1 MKSSLAQ
8 VFRDVSDA
16 AASKDRIFPTR
27 TCVRKITD
35 ESGADVPSETVLVVA
50 PYDETIECTEK
61 TSTLLVDS
69 GLRKEYENLH
79 KEIDVA
85 KESLVAAL
93 KKQSKSKRVIEQEV
107 SSTFTRRS
115 DEFYRALERIRGE
128 VEVQKDAPFASIP
141 YDTVFD
147 DRVRDTLNTKDF
159 KTVIKDYIQRYA
171 ELLDKSMYFKKG
183 VFEYYNASNI
193 ARTLADNGFFDA
205 KHTVNLNAA
214 TRTEVTTQEELET
227 LIAKEKEGIS
237 QDRELKRKFDE
248 IEKLLNKTASLRDFK
263 AYILKHDHLLPHLAD
278 LEAFK
283 EDVWKSFLKVHEN
296 LCSDL
301 LSKKQAAE
309 ARKTEIEK
317 KAGEQRTQWENVIEI
332 FNERFVVPFKLTA
345 SNRIPV
351 ILGAEPMLNLAFEFK
366 DDQDSAPVDRRTL
379 LQVLS
384 QGEKKALYILNVIFE
399 IEARRKLAGETVL
412 VVDDIADSFDYKNKY
427 AIIQYL
433 KEIAERPN
441 FRLIILTH
449 NFDFFR
455 IVQSR
460 FVPYK
465 HCLAARKDVGRV
477 ALDQAVGIQNVF
489 VKDWKPNYFTD
500 QKKKVACIPFTR
512 NIIEYTKGE
521 DEPSFKKLTSL
532 LHWKA
537 DTAGILE
544 GDLDR
549 IYCEVFGQSLPADG
563 RRPVVDIVFEQA
575 EQCLVAPVGAN
586 FEHKIVLSIATRL
599 RAEKFMVDRIAD
611 PTFTDA
617 IDANQTSRLMTKFIE
632 RFPTDPN
639 TKVLQ
644 NVVLMTP
651 ENIHLNSFMYEPILD
666 MSDDHLR
673 RLYDQ
678 VKSLT

>member
-1 MKSSLAQ
+1 
-8 VFRDVSDA
+8 
-16 AASKDRIFPTR
+16 
-27 TCVRKITD
+27 
-35 ESGADVPSETVLVVA
+35 
-50 PYDETIECTEK
+50 
-61 TSTLLVDS
+61 
-69 GLRKEYENLH
+69 
-79 KEIDVA
+79 
-85 KESLVAAL
+85 
-93 KKQSKSKRVIEQEV
+93 
-107 SSTFTRRS
+107 
-115 DEFYRALERIRGE
+115 
-128 VEVQKDAPFASIP
+128 
-141 YDTVFD
+141 
-147 DRVRDTLNTKDF
+147 
-159 KTVIKDYIQRYA
+159 
-171 ELLDKSMYFKKG
+171 
-183 VFEYYNASNI
+183 
-193 ARTLADNGFFDA
+193 
-205 KHTVNLNAA
+205 
-214 TRTEVTTQEELET
+214 
-227 LIAKEKEGIS
+227 
-237 QDRELKRKFDE
+237 
-248 IEKLLNKTASLRDFK
+248 
-263 AYILKHDHLLPHLAD
+263 
-278 LEAFK
+278 
-283 EDVWKSFLKVHEN
+283 
-296 LCSDL
+296 
-301 LSKKQAAE
+301 
-309 ARKTEIEK
+309 
-317 KAGEQRTQWENVIEI
+317 
-332 FNERFVVPFKLTA
+332 
-345 SNRIPV
+345 
-351 ILGAEPMLNLAFEFK
+351 
-366 DDQDSAPVDRRTL
+366 VDRRTL